1 MKRLNLLFLL
11 ALLFAVGGAKADNYS
26 FNASDWA
33 HTGDAGRI
41 ADVNISVSDNVITVK
56 NVPNTGDGKNACL
69 KFDGA
74 SSYTFDHSAVA
85 LVIKGTN
92 LSTDVSKQALWWINN
107 KNNNSELHPVS
118 ATKEGDI
125 VTLTWS
131 LVNIAPKLRSNILN
145 NWTLSNEGGSTLFGL
160 TPADFNNDVT
170 ITDIEWQCA
179 SAYVYNASDWAFTGD
194 PSRIA
199 DDNISVSD
207 NVITMTGVSAN
218 NNACLKFGGL
228 SYSFDHSAVAL
239 VIKGTN
245 LSTDVS
251 KQALWWINDRN
262 NNGATLNPVSATEEG
277 GIVTLTW
284 SLVNIGHTLRSNI
297 LNSWTLNNAGT
308 STLFGLTPADFNND
322 VTITDIEWQCVS
334 DAYVYNADD
343 WAHTGD
349 AGRIPQGNIS
359 ASNNVITMTGVSGVN
374 NAALEFNGDNEYL
387 FPRSLATITITG
399 TNLSSDKNQH
409 AFWWLNGANNAGS
422 INATSVSESDGKQTL
437 TWDLTAIEASMRP
450 TIVGEWEMR
459 TKSAYLDKNGKHSTL
474 FGLTPAVAGDVT
486 ITNIELTMVD
496 DANIVTRTMT
506 SGRFGTICLPKQALP
521 SGAEVYSVSSIS
533 DGNLS
538 LEKVN
543 GYMAAGVPYLFK
555 ATQDNPTFTMSGDAV
570 DAPVAVTG
578 LVGTFESISAPKGDT
593 FYVLSNNKLYN
604 VDAAANVTVG
614 ANRAY
619 INLNAVPA
627 SEARGSVFLTLE
639 GYDPTGIG
647 EIRTDNTPIDNP
659 ASDVIYDLYGRRVS
673 HPRRGIYVV
682 NGKKILFK

>member
-1 MKRLNLLFLL
+1 MKKLNLLFLL

-41 ADVNISVSDNVITVK
+41 ADVNISFDIDRNVITVK
-56 NVPNTGDGKNACL
+56 NVPNSGDGKNACL

-92 LSTDVSKQALWWINN
+92 LDTDCSKQALWWINN

-131 LVNIAPKLRSNILN
+131 LVNI
-145 NWTLSNEGGSTLFGL
+145 
-160 TPADFNNDVT
+160 
-170 ITDIEWQCA
+170 
-179 SAYVYNASDWAFTGD
+179 
-194 PSRIA
+194 
-199 DDNISVSD
+199 
-207 NVITMTGVSAN
+207 
-218 NNACLKFGGL
+218 
-228 SYSFDHSAVAL
+228 
-239 VIKGTN
+239 
-245 LSTDVS
+245 
-251 KQALWWINDRN
+251 
-262 NNGATLNPVSATEEG
+262 
-277 GIVTLTW
+277 
-284 SLVNIGHTLRSNI
+284 GHTLRSNI
-297 LNSWTLNNAGT
+297 LNSWTLSNAGT
-308 STLFGLTPADFNND
+308 STLFGLTPANFSND

-334 DAYVYNADD
+334 GAYVYNAND
-343 WAHTGD
+343 WAHSGD
-349 AGRIPQGNIS
+349 TKRITDDKIS
-359 ASNNVITMTGVSGVN
+359 VSDNVITLADVSGDN
-374 NAALEFNGDNEYL
+374 NAALEFNGTNEYL

-399 TNLSSDKNQH
+399 TNLNSQAEKH
-409 AFWWLNGANNAGS
+409 AFWWLNGSNNNNS
-422 INATSVSESDGKQTL
+422 IYATSVVESDGKQTI
-437 TWDLTAIEASMRP
+437 TWDLTAIDASMWP

-459 TKSAYLDKNGKHSTL
+459 TKSAYLDKNWKHSTL
-474 FGLTPAVAGDVT
+474 FGLTPAAEGNVT

-496 DANIVTRTMT
+496 DPNVVTRTMP

-533 DGNLS
+533 NGNLS
-538 LEKVN
+538 LETVD
-543 GYMAAGVPYLFK
+543 GYMVAGVPYLFK

-570 DAPVAVTG
+570 DAPVEVTG
-578 LVGTFESISAPKGDT
+578 LVGTFVSIKAPWGDAY
-593 FYVLSNNKLYN
+593 YVLSNNKLYN
-604 VDAAANVTVG
+604 VDAADYVTVG

-619 INLNAVPA
+619 IDLNAVPTT

>member
-1 MKRLNLLFLL
+1 MKKLNLLFLL

-33 HTGDAGRI
+33 YTGDAKRI
-41 ADVNISVSDNVITVK
+41 AQGNISYDIDRNVITVK

-69 KFDGA
+69 KFGGA

-92 LSTDVSKQALWWINN
+92 LDTDCSKQALWWINN
-107 KNNNSELHPVS
+107 KNNNSTLNPVS
-118 ATKEGDI
+118 ATEKDGI

-131 LVNIAPKLRSNILN
+131 LVNIGYYLRSNILN
-145 NWTLSNEGGSTLFGL
+145 SWTLSNEGGSTLFGL
-160 TPADFNNDVT
+160 TPANF
-170 ITDIEWQCA
+170 
-179 SAYVYNASDWAFTGD
+179 S
-194 PSRIA
+194 
-199 DDNISVSD
+199 
-207 NVITMTGVSAN
+207 
-218 NNACLKFGGL
+218 
-228 SYSFDHSAVAL
+228 
-239 VIKGTN
+239 
-245 LSTDVS
+245 
-251 KQALWWINDRN
+251 
-262 NNGATLNPVSATEEG
+262 
-277 GIVTLTW
+277 
-284 SLVNIGHTLRSNI
+284 
-297 LNSWTLNNAGT
+297 
-308 STLFGLTPADFNND
+308 ND

-349 AGRIPQGNIS
+349 AGRIAQSKIS
-359 ASNNVITMTGVSGVN
+359 VSGNVITLAGVSGAN
-374 NAALEFNGDNEYL
+374 NAALEFNGANEYL

-399 TNLSSDKNQH
+399 TNLSMDKGQH
-409 AFWWLNGANNAGS
+409 AFWWLNGANNKGA
-422 INATSVSESDGKQTL
+422 ILATSVGESDGKQTI
-437 TWDLTAIEASMRP
+437 TWDLTAIDASMRP
-450 TIVGEWEMR
+450 TIMGVWEMR
-459 TKSAYLDKNGKHSTL
+459 TKSAYLDKNWKHSTL
-474 FGLTPAVAGDVT
+474 FGLTPAAEGNVT

-496 DANIVTRTMT
+496 DANVVTRTMP

-555 ATQDNPTFTMSGDAV
+555 ATQDNPIFTMSGDAV
-570 DAPVAVTG
+570 DAPVEVTG
-578 LVGTFESISAPKGDT
+578 LVGTFVSIPAPKGDAY
-593 FYVLSNNKLYN
+593 YVLSNNKLYN

-619 INLNAVPA
+619 IDLNAVPTT
-627 SEARGSVFLTLE
+627 SGARGSVFLTLE

-659 ASDVIYDLYGRRVS
+659 DSDVIYDLYGRRVS